1 MFLDKDDSEKPGKE
15 IIHNLYY
22 FQEKPMLDC
31 NQYIVN
37 NDETN
42 EISVF
47 DAGNAL
53 SLVGL
58 LKGMDNLKLSCKN
71 ISKIFLTHEHVDH
84 VLGIY
89 KLMNIL
95 KDNPPE
101 IYAYGNAAKVL
112 EKGDRVK
119 ILPIA
124 LGLSERRFG
133 INITPLQ
140 VTDLSNFKEI
150 EVSPDFKFQI
160 HSTPGHSPGSVSF
173 YEAKK
178 KVLISGDVVFV
189 GGSFGRFDFPG
200 GSLKTLINSIKFINN
215 LDVKYIF
222 PGHMRISENGNTSIA
237 LSLRMIESMG
247 SYY

>member
-53 SLVGL
+53 SLESL
-58 LKGMDNLKLSCKN
+58 LKGMENLKLNYKN
-71 ISKIFLTHEHVDH
+71 ISKIFVTHEHVDH

-95 KDNPPE
+95 KDHPPE

-112 EKGDRVK
+112 EKGDRSK

-124 LGLSERRFG
+124 LGLTERRFG

-140 VTDLSNFKEI
+140 VTDLSDFKEI
-150 EVSPDFKFQI
+150 EISPDFKFQI
-160 HSTPGHSPGSVSF
+160 HSTPGHSPGSVSY
-173 YEAKK
+173 YEGQK
-178 KVLISGDVVFV
+178 KVLISGDIVFI
-189 GGSFGRFDFPG
+189 GGNIGRFDFPG
-200 GSLKTLINSIKFINN
+200 GSLQMLIKSIKLVKD
-215 LDVKYIF
+215 LDVKYVL
-222 PGHMRISENGNTSIA
+222 PGHMRISENGNTSIE
-237 LSLRMIESMG
+237 LSYRMAESMG
-247 SYY
+247 NYY

>member
-15 IIHNLYY
+15 IISNLYY
-22 FQEKPMLDC
+22 FSEKPMLDC
-31 NQYIVN
+31 NQYVVN
-37 NDETN
+37 NDETG
-42 EISVF
+42 EISLF

-53 SLVGL
+53 SLEGL
-58 LKGMDNLKLSCKN
+58 LKGMENLKLNYNN
-71 ISKIFLTHEHVDH
+71 ISKIFVTHEHVDH

-95 KDNPPE
+95 KDHPPE

-112 EKGDRVK
+112 EIGDRTK
-119 ILPIA
+119 ILPIT
-124 LGLSERRFG
+124 LGLTERRFG
-133 INITPLQ
+133 INISPLQ
-140 VTDLSNFKEI
+140 VIDLSHFKEI

-173 YEAKK
+173 YEAEK
-178 KVLISGDVVFV
+178 KVLISGDVVFI

-200 GSLKTLINSIKFINN
+200 GSLQTLMNSIKFINS
-215 LDVKYIF
+215 LDVNYIF
-222 PGHMRISENGNTSIA
+222 PGHMRISENGNASIA

-247 SYY
+247 NYY

>member
-53 SLVGL
+53 SLESL
-58 LKGMDNLKLSCKN
+58 LKGMENLKLNYKN
-71 ISKIFLTHEHVDH
+71 ISKIFVTHEHVDH

-95 KDNPPE
+95 KDHPPE
-101 IYAYGNAAKVL
+101 IYAYGKAAKVL
-112 EKGDRVK
+112 EKGDRSK

-124 LGLSERRFG
+124 LGLTERRFG

-140 VTDLSNFKEI
+140 VTDLSDFKEI
-150 EVSPDFKFQI
+150 EISPDFKFQI
-160 HSTPGHSPGSVSF
+160 HSTPGHSPGSVSY
-173 YEAKK
+173 YETQK
-178 KVLISGDVVFV
+178 KVLISGDIVFI
-189 GGSFGRFDFPG
+189 GGNIGRFDFPG
-200 GSLKTLINSIKFINN
+200 GSLQTLIKSIKLVKD
-215 LDVKYIF
+215 LDVKYVL
-222 PGHMRISENGNTSIA
+222 PGHMRISENGNASIE
-237 LSLRMIESMG
+237 LSYRMAESMG
-247 SYY
+247 NYY